1 MKKFPHLNIDS
12 NIEIKCQGDKES
24 KAIYDSLLPDN
35 IDFPKNLE
43 MDMETI
49 KSLILL
55 RLKFTANIEK
65 ENNIDVLLNT
75 VDEIMEHVKIIKN
88 VIKKND

>member
-1 MKKFPHLNIDS
+1 MKKFPHLSIDS
-12 NIEIKCQGDKES
+12 NIEIKCQDDKES

-35 IDFPKNLE
+35 IDFPRNLE

-49 KSLILL
+49 KSLLLL

-65 ENNIDVLLNT
+65 ENNIDALLN
-75 VDEIMEHVKIIKN
+75 
-88 VIKKND
+88 